1 MTRPPIRSADR
12 RHVLTLVTAALAASL
27 LVACEKRPEP
37 PDAASLDAAIALAG
51 DFLIRHQTE
60 RGDFTYEYDF
70 VTDETTLEGSQVR
83 QAGALWGVALLHR
96 HAPSEATRA
105 AMEKGLA
112 FWEDSSVVDAKN
124 RRIPR
129 YPGAARGD
137 VGTVALL
144 ALSGIDFLRAEF
156 PLEERERW
164 ERFTLEVLAFL
175 MHLRRDDGHWH
186 QSYRLVDGA
195 GYGDPSPYY
204 DGESLLALA
213 KAVRFQG
220 LDSLQPFVM
229 ASAERMYAAHVVEAR
244 KAEPDSPITKGFYQW
259 GSMAFREMH
268 DAGWD
273 GEDVWARRTIELA
286 NWMIDTHRTLERRKN
301 TAYAQEGIVSAY
313 ALATAIG
320 EDAAARKLRQVIERG
335 LGKLMT
341 WQVGSPR
348 QNDYAEAKAGDDPLA
363 RGGVMNA
370 KDEPVLRIDV
380 TQHQLHA
387 MLLARQDVFR

>member
-1 MTRPPIRSADR
+1 MTRHPTLRPAA
-12 RHVLTLVTAALAASL
+12 VLACAALLLAA
-27 LVACEKRPEP
+27 CTKRPEP
-37 PDAASLDAAIALAG
+37 PDAAALDTAIGLAG
-51 DFLIRHQTE
+51 DFLLKHQTE

-83 QAGALWGVALLHR
+83 QAGALWGVALLHQ
-96 HAPSEATRA
+96 HAPTEATLA
-105 AMEKGLA
+105 AMEKGLG
-112 FWEDSSVVDAKN
+112 FWETHSTVDGKN

-129 YPGAARGD
+129 YPGATRGD

-144 ALSGIDFLRAEF
+144 ALACIDFLRADF

-175 MHLRRDDGHWH
+175 VHLRRDDGHWPS
-186 QSYRLVDGA
+186 SYRVSNGA
-195 GYGDPSPYY
+195 PMGDPSPYY

-213 KAVRFQG
+213 KAVRHRG
-220 LDSLQPFVM
+220 LDSLQPAVM
-229 ASAERMYAAHVVEAR
+229 ASAERMYAAHVVQAR
-244 KAEPDSPITKGFYQW
+244 EAEPDSPITKGFYQW
-259 GSMAFREMH
+259 GSMSFWEIH

-273 GEDVWARRTIELA
+273 GEDVWARRTLELA

-301 TAYAQEGIVSAY
+301 TAYAQEGIVCAY
-313 ALATAIG
+313 DLADAIG
-320 EDAAARKLRQVIERG
+320 EDTAAKKFRAVVARG

-341 WQVGSPR
+341 WQVGAPR
-348 QNDYAEAKAGDDPLA
+348 ANEYARGKGGDDPLA

-387 MLLARQDVFR
+387 MLLARRHVWP